1 MHRVGDSLSF
11 RFCHRF
17 SLTLLLMHRAGGYN
31 YVPSLHACPLLVMLP
46 FPGGFPLQ
54 SQTLCPQRHSL
65 PTFLHSVEIQLAVRR
80 RTRAFPPPLREAP
93 SRSQAAVLS
102 FSPTDERRKKPRDVA
117 AECHRIRLSRLTH
130 RCPLEYWRPCLR
142 SVVREACTTPPRL
155 QILTLEAADSLS
167 T

>member
-54 SQTLCPQRHSL
+54 SQTLCPERHSL

-80 RTRAFPPPLREAP
+80 RTRAFPPPLRWAL
-93 SRSQAAVLS
+93 SRSHTPLLCS
-102 FSPTDERRKKPRDVA
+102 SRTEERRKKLRDASQRSVTLPVDRHHPMSLLKRQDENGQIALRDTTPRDGYGVSPQCG
-117 AECHRIRLSRLTH
+117 E
-130 RCPLEYWRPCLR
+130 
-142 SVVREACTTPPRL
+142 
-155 QILTLEAADSLS
+155 
-167 T
+167 

>member
-93 SRSQAAVLS
+93 SRSHAAVLS
-102 FSPTDERRKKPRDVA
+102 LPRTDERRKKLRDAPRRSGVSPNSSCPYPCA
-117 AECHRIRLSRLTH
+117 LGGQRSLYYSRVCRPIWERTH
-130 RCPLEYWRPCLR
+130 
-142 SVVREACTTPPRL
+142 
-155 QILTLEAADSLS
+155 
-167 T
+167 